1 MSIDSASLATGA
13 LAQQS
18 AAFSQQV
25 ATLAMRRQIDAER
38 SVAGLVAEAA
48 SAPAASAPVP
58 QGQGQVLDVT
68 V

>member
-13 LAQQS
+13 LAQQG

-38 SVAGLVAEAA
+38 SVAGLVAETAN
-48 SAPAASAPVP
+48 APAASAPVP
-58 QGQGQVLDVT
+58 PGQGQMLDVT